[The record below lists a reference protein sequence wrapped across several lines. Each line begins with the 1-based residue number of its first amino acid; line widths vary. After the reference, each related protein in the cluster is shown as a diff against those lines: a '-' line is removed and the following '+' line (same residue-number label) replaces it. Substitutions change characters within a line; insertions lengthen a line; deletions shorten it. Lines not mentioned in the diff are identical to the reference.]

1 MTINNQQTEI
11 TYDWDG
17 VPAELPI
24 PFEIYDPIQVKW
36 EVVDNGGAPSNVVA
50 MVAKDADGNWVL
62 NVTGGSPAE
71 IKVWRETPITQEVDY
86 NPYDAFP
93 AETHEAAL
101 DKLTMIAQELE
112 ETKAGIDF
120 VAENYVSKDGDMM
133 NEGNAGIHMNNAQI
147 NGLKSPEKQN
157 PYGAVNVKFYTENLI
172 PGKAGPVGPPG
183 PGVEPRPD
191 PGLYPDWELPDTGPD
206 YNPVFWVNDNELHSD
221 YTLRP
226 NANMMTA
233 GPITIAESVTVDTNG
248 GQWTVVGADESG
260 AHYLGDLIDVTISEV
275 PTDRHALMYD
285 QDTDNWVPKLA
296 PVGDAGPAPN
306 VSASAERTEWEN
318 EPYVEIT
325 QDEPNRE
332 NAHFHFT
339 IPEGP
344 VGVTPEFTAHAFTGM
359 VGTPA
364 DVTVTQVHPPEGDH
378 SVHLQFSIPRGEK
391 GEKGEGIDYRGSVPL
406 VTDLPPPPLPDGTA
420 YHVQEDD
427 CVYAWS
433 SWTNTWDNLGSLS
446 GPMGPQGFG
455 WKSGEYSNV
464 DGKVTFTGD
473 DASAHLTF
481 TTDDIRGDGWSGGSY
496 DESTGIVTFTSS
508 PQNANNIDFQT
519 TDIRGKGWTGTTIE
533 SDTASEYI
541 VTFESDDG
549 LEFTTPN
556 LKGKGWSGTTVI
568 RDDIANYVVEFES
581 DDGLGFI
588 TANLKGPPGV
598 DAYNPTVSSVTT
610 STKPD
615 GTDAEASVTQ
625 DVNGDFE
632 FDFKIP
638 RGHSPAVNSVTTETG
653 DPGTDAVVEV
663 TSTPDFDLDFAF
675 TVPEGIQ
682 GIQGIPGVSHY
693 DYGTVVDTTVTG
705 FPTLATKPTSILN
718 GSRYEVQMD
727 ASKTVGAI
735 QLKSTSPATPFFRLT
750 LNEFDLGHTLI
761 VVVDATAGF
770 ETGLLLSIPGVAKVL
785 APDGEIQNTEA
796 GGIALYAI
804 TRTEMGAF
812 VNVTQGFL
820 EV

>member
-1 MTINNQQTEI
+1 MTINNQQIEI

-24 PFEIYDPIQVKW
+24 PFEVYDSLQVKW

-50 MVAKDADGNWVL
+50 LPQKNADGDWVL
-62 NVTGGSPAE
+62 NVTGGAPAE
-71 IKVWRETPITQEVDY
+71 IRVWRETPITQETDY
-86 NPYDAFP
+86 RPFDAFP
-93 AETHEAAL
+93 AESHEAAL
-101 DKLTMIAQELE
+101 DKLTMIAQELDDSKTDKE
-112 ETKAGIDF
+112 W
-120 VAENYVSKDGDMM
+120 VAEGYVSKDGDMM
-133 NEGNAGIHMNNAQI
+133 NEGNQGIHMNNAQI
-147 NGLKSPEKQN
+147 NGLKSPEMQN
-157 PYGAVNVKFYTENLI
+157 PFGAVNVKFYTENLI

-226 NANMMTA
+226 NANMMSA
-233 GPITIAESVTVDTNG
+233 GPITIADTVTVDTNG

-275 PTDRHALMYD
+275 PTNRHALMYD
-285 QDTDNWVPKLA
+285 PDTDHWVPGLA
-296 PVGDAGPAPN
+296 PVGDTGPAPN

-318 EPYVEIT
+318 EPYVKVT

-344 VGVTPEFTAHAFTGM
+344 VGVTPEFTAGAFTGL

-378 SVHLQFSIPRGEK
+378 SVHLQFSIPKGEK
-391 GEKGEGIDYRGSVPL
+391 GEKGEGIDYRGSIPL

-427 CVYAWS
+427 CIYAWS
-433 SWTNTWDNLGSLS
+433 SWTNTWDNLGNLN
-446 GPMGPQGFG
+446 GPQGPQGFG
-455 WKSGEYSNV
+455 WKSGEFNDA
-464 DGKVTFTGD
+464 DGTVTFTGD

-481 TTDDIRGDGWSGGSY
+481 TTGVIRGDGWSGGSY
-496 DESTGIVTFTSS
+496 DDSTGIVTFTSH
-508 PQNANNIDFQT
+508 PNNTNDIEFQT
-519 TDIRGKGWTGTTIE
+519 TDIRGKGWTGTT
-533 SDTASEYI
+533 
-541 VTFESDDG
+541 
-549 LEFTTPN
+549 
-556 LKGKGWSGTTVI
+556 VI
-568 RDDIANYVVEFES
+568 RDDLANYVVKFES

-598 DAYNPTVSSVTT
+598 DAYNPTVSNVTT

-638 RGHSPAVNSVTTETG
+638 RGHSPAVNSVTTTTG
-653 DPGTDAVVEV
+653 APSTDAVVEV

-693 DYGTVVDTTVTG
+693 DYGTIVDTTVTG

-735 QLKSTSPATPFFRLT
+735 QLKTTSPATPFFSLRLD
-750 LNEFDLGHTLI
+750 EFDLGHTLV
-761 VVVDATAGF
+761 VVVDATSGI
-770 ETGLLLSIPGVAKVL
+770 ETSLLLNITGAPNVL
-785 APDGEIQNTEA
+785 APKGEIPNTAA
-796 GGIALYAI
+796 GEIALYAL
-804 TRTEMGAF
+804 TRTELGVF
-812 VNVTQGFL
+812 INVTSGF
-820 EV
+820 ETV